1 MYVNLLTYILMS
13 QLLFFIR
20 KILVIFYSA
29 FLSKQTCLVCKKQ
42 LFSFIPICKDCSD
55 EMFYKPINDR
65 NLRKDKYCCYCS
77 IPLVSEK
84 ECCQRCRTNLNDGI
98 AIEKQFLLY
107 PYINNYT
114 NIILYWKN
122 ENIRSLSLLFASII
136 KKLIKDNP
144 ELKDISIVPVPP
156 RPKKIKTKGWDQIED
171 ICFYLEDSIP
181 IKRILTRND
190 GHSQKGLS
198 KAERNVNMQDK
209 IHIKSKVSIP
219 KKVIILDD
227 VITTGATIE
236 ACKQCLKEAGCQ
248 EVLTLVLFF
257 N

>member
-1 MYVNLLTYILMS
+1 MRKFF
-13 QLLFFIR
+13 FFIH
-20 KILVIFYSA
+20 KCLVVFYSA
-29 FLSKQTCLVCKKQ
+29 FLAKQTCLVCKKQ
-42 LFSFIPICKDCSD
+42 LFSFLPICRDCIN
-55 EMFYKPINDR
+55 ELFYKTLEDR
-65 NLRKDKYCCYCS
+65 KLHKDSYCLHCG
-77 IPLVSEK
+77 IPLISEK
-84 ECCQRCRTNLNDGI
+84 EFCTKCRAIFNDGI
-98 AIEKQFLLY
+98 KLEKQFLLF
-107 PYINNYT
+107 PYINKYT
-114 NIILYWKN
+114 DIVLHWKN
-122 ENIRSLSLLFASII
+122 ENTRSLSLLFASII
-136 KKLIKDNP
+136 KQFIKNNP
-144 ELKDISIVPVPP
+144 ELEGLPIVPVPS

-209 IHIKSKVSIP
+209 IHIKPKVSIP